1 MIQPDIMGGSIMAE
15 DIHPG
20 AEAVRFEFRSMT
32 VEGKVS
38 VKFGFRSMTV
48 EGKASVKFGFRSMA
62 VERQKR
68 TVPAMLVCAMMEEQI
83 STITCGM

>member
-32 VEGKVS
+32 VEV
-38 VKFGFRSMTV
+38 
-48 EGKASVKFGFRSMA
+48 KASVKFGFRSMA

>member
-38 VKFGFRSMTV
+38 VKFGFRKV
-48 EGKASVKFGFRSMA
+48 VVK
-62 VERQKR
+62 RQKR
-68 TVPAMLVCAMMEEQI
+68 TVPTVLVCAMMEEQI
-83 STITCGM
+83 RTITCGM